1 MKLTINSNGVFL
13 DDVEI
18 PRCLSVDIKNISQT
32 ERMEAVLH
40 VVVDETDVQF
50 KPYGMN

>member
-32 ERMEAVLH
+32 ERMEVVLH
-40 VVVDETDVQF
+40 VHIDEADIQF
-50 KPYGMN
+50 KPYGIN